1 MFGILIF
8 FGAVLVVSS
17 DTSTCDPATQY
28 QDGDNCCQ
36 MCGPGTKML
45 SPPVCE
51 DAQCEPCPENEYQ
64 DAYTRDDICQRQP
77 YCDPNKYF
85 EFTRNNNKTSRV
97 KCRCKPGYHC
107 NSKDCLLCMPHTKC
121 EPGSGVVSRGTDK
134 EDTQCQVC
142 PPNTFS
148 NDTSAVSECLKHTI
162 CGGNTETEGTNE
174 SDTVCA
180 VSRVSPGVIAII
192 IVGIILAMVVLSGF
206 LFWKHASGPT
216 KGKVKK
222 FFGLCGWTS
231 VFVPMQKDNPRN
243 VEAEEFINVTPEEP
257 GRPEREFSALETGAV
272 ENEEVGQPGETE
284 QGYWVAQEVGRGTII
299 THPESQMNSMVSYN

>member
-8 FGAVLVVSS
+8 FGTVLQVASS

-28 QDGDNCCQ
+28 PFGNDCCQ
-36 MCGPGTKML
+36 MCGPGTKMK
-45 SPPVCE
+45 SIPVCE

-64 DAYTRDDICQRQP
+64 DAYTRDKVCQRQP
-77 YCDPNKYF
+77 YCDTNKNF
-85 EFTRNNNKTSRV
+85 EFKHNKTKMSRV
-97 KCRCKPGYHC
+97 NCRCKPGYHC
-107 NSKDCLLCMPHTKC
+107 NSKDCLVCVPHTKC
-121 EPGSGVVSRGTDK
+121 EPGSGVVSRGTDR

-174 SDTVCA
+174 SDTIC
-180 VSRVSPGVIAII
+180 VSRVSPWVIAII
-192 IVGIILAMVVLSGF
+192 IVAVVLTVVVLPGI
-206 LFWKHASGPT
+206 LFWKHAPGPT

-231 VFVPMQKDNPRN
+231 VFEPMQKDNPRN
-243 VEAEEFINVTPEEP
+243 MEAEEFINVTPEEP
-257 GRPEREFSALETGAV
+257 GHPEREFSALETMAV
-272 ENEEVGQPGETE
+272 EDEEVGQPGETE
-284 QGYWVAQEVGRGTII
+284 QGHQVAQEDGRVQII
-299 THPESQMNSMVSYN
+299 THPVSQMNSLN

>member
-8 FGAVLVVSS
+8 FGAVLQVVSS

-174 SDTVCA
+174 SDTVC